1 MKKILVISFLGLTC
15 GAITARVY
23 LKSKSVDH
31 GIVEAKEAKEPHE
44 TFMAANAAPLMPNKP
59 IMLPVVSRDV
69 SREAVEASDAEVL
82 MEDRLLS
89 GLSEDKGIRKVAEV
103 SNVECRGQE
112 CSIAVEAKDTEKSG
126 VQMAVLKFVQAHP
139 EFGTNFTVNE
149 SKDDP
154 RVTLFTFSRDK
165 K

>member
-1 MKKILVISFLGLTC
+1 VKKILVISFLGLAC
-15 GAITARVY
+15 GAITARMY
-23 LKSKSVDH
+23 FKSKDDL
-31 GIVEAKEAKEPHE
+31 GIVEAKEVKEPHGS
-44 TFMAANAAPLMPNKP
+44 FMKAQARPLEPNKP
-59 IMLPVVSRDV
+59 VYIPVRHESVGAEDT
-69 SREAVEASDAEVL
+69 EAELVVEDQLIA
-82 MEDRLLS
+82 
-89 GLSEDKGIRKVAEV
+89 GLSNDKEIQKVAEV

>member
-1 MKKILVISFLGLTC
+1 MKKILVISFLGLAC

-23 LKSKSVDH
+23 LKSKSV
-31 GIVEAKEAKEPHE
+31 GIVEAKEVKEPHGS
-44 TFMAANAAPLMPNKP
+44 FMEAQAKPLEPNKP
-59 IMLPVVSRDV
+59 VILPVVSHDV

-82 MEDRLLS
+82 IEDRLLA
-89 GLSEDKGIRKVAEV
+89 GLGEDKGIQKVAEV
-103 SNVECRGQE
+103 SNVECRGTE
-112 CSIAVEAKDTEKSG
+112 CSVAVEAKDPEKSG